1 MNCIDNNVYVD
12 DLLNYYDEGSVK
24 IKRRKVLLKQIMQ
37 YVVFENNYDATM
49 SDISTAIDIER
60 KTLYR
65 YFDSIDDIIVDLA
78 YLLVTYN
85 NQEYLKTSN
94 AILND
99 KSVDS
104 LDKLR
109 DILKSVTNLMISF
122 KSELNF
128 LAYFDDQF
136 NILADDD
143 LAKKRYR
150 NLITGFKTKNHYL
163 RAVIH
168 YLDNEN
174 ILDTSIHPDD
184 IIEVVEQVVN
194 SFVSRTLKKENES
207 YRFNVAN
214 IDVLIKILEKGI
226 IKNNQNL

>member
-65 YFDSIDDIIVDLA
+65 YFDSIDDIIIDLA

-94 AILND
+94 TILDD

-136 NILADDD
+136 NILGDDD
-143 LAKKRYR
+143 
-150 NLITGFKTKNHYL
+150 
-163 RAVIH
+163 
-168 YLDNEN
+168 
-174 ILDTSIHPDD
+174 
-184 IIEVVEQVVN
+184 
-194 SFVSRTLKKENES
+194 
-207 YRFNVAN
+207 
-214 IDVLIKILEKGI
+214 
-226 IKNNQNL
+226 